1 MQELST
7 QHFPAFTG
15 LNPNAITPAAQGGDR
30 TFQAIFNTVA
40 REMPQI
46 PLAVQRLIEWF
57 REFHNDYRWYKL
69 KNVQQ
74 IFTPQQA
81 RRSNESSAQAAFYG
95 HAISRLANISDYVN
109 YAVNLAVITKCTL
122 DILNKYRE
130 LRDSLRELQNALCL
144 RVATPDLYPVNNVVH
159 TFSLSIF
166 VSWNLE
172 MSSLLLQTVKIVHC
186 TLKVLFKAF
195 ELSMILEDTRL
206 FFTHDTQ
213 TRFVACTEL
222 VEHWQ
227 SYSNLLNDELG
238 RSLEAHQPLAR
249 EILTELGENNSNQI
263 IDGLVSQL
271 RTGVQSVR
279 TFLRNNQGSSS
290 SASLL
295 PFDGSGNFQRS
306 TFRVSTIP
314 QRTSILNRST
324 R

>member
-1 MQELST
+1 MQELPT
-7 QHFPAFTG
+7 HFPAFTG
-15 LNPNAITPAAQGGDR
+15 INPHAITPAAEGGNR

-69 KNVQQ
+69 KNIQQ
-74 IFTPQQA
+74 LFTPQQE
-81 RRSNESSAQAAFYG
+81 RRSNESSAQSAFYG
-95 HAISRLANISDYVN
+95 HAISRLANVSDYVN

-130 LRDSLRELQNALCL
+130 LRDSLGELQNALCL
-144 RVATPDLYPVNNVVH
+144 KVATQDLYPIDNRVH
-159 TFSLSIF
+159 TCSLSIF
-166 VSWNLE
+166 VAWNHE
-172 MSSLLLQTVKIVHC
+172 MSNLLLQVVKIVHC
-186 TLKVLFKAF
+186 SLKVLLKAF

-227 SYSNLLNDELG
+227 SYSHLLNDELG

-263 IDGLVSQL
+263 IDGVISQL

-279 TFLRNNQGSSS
+279 TFLSNNQGSSS
-290 SASLL
+290 STSFL
-295 PFDGSGNFQRS
+295 PFDGSGNLQR
-306 TFRVSTIP
+306 TNFRLPTIP
-314 QRTSILNRST
+314 QRIRIQHRST